1 MGIYLCIARVD
12 VCLRSCC
19 LSAILPCFLGSLLC
33 LFFCF
38 GLSFVV
44 HRCADIYVYILQ
56 IYKKYVSIYLSKH
69 ATSNHFN
76 FIRTAEAPLLPIGQ
90 AGGGGGFGQAGG
102 ATATINSVSHPAAY
116 AWLARNCK
124 EGKGLPDDVLRDW
137 DAGGAKRNKLLANF
151 VRKVYVPGATNST
164 NCLRLE
170 AFSKIRQAT
179 KDFSTA
185 LQGYEW
191 KTEAEMGSG
200 EGGLKWSENLAAI

>member
-1 MGIYLCIARVD
+1 MFVCDPAVLLPSCPAFLEVFCACFFALVCHLLSIDVLIYTY
-12 VCLRSCC
+12 
-19 LSAILPCFLGSLLC
+19 
-33 LFFCF
+33 
-38 GLSFVV
+38 
-44 HRCADIYVYILQ
+44 IYSRYTKNMFPYTCQNMRHQTI
-56 IYKKYVSIYLSKH
+56 
-69 ATSNHFN
+69 NFN
-76 FIRTAEAPLLPIGQ
+76 FIRTAEAPMLPIGQ